1 MAHFTDTADDA
12 FDISHIAGNASDE
25 LSLCY
30 AWARDCRTLRHV
42 IFPSKT
48 EWMQADDETWFP
60 LPPSP
65 TTAYPPLLNY

>member
-1 MAHFTDTADDA
+1 MQELDLSPTTLDA
-12 FDISHIAGNASDE
+12 VGAGNASDE

-30 AWARDCRTLRHV
+30 AWARDCHTLRHV

-48 EWMQADDETWFP
+48 EWMQANDETWFP